1 MSNWGHLTQTDRAKF
16 DDFFDKY
23 VPING
28 SADTLGGEIVRAIN
42 RIVYRYDND
51 GDTVDRY
58 CGNEYNHL
66 RACDTFLKT
75 YCPAYHSLS
84 NVKELEYEKNLCDRL
99 KKVLDYLI
107 ANPNVFEIPNS
118 TDCIANA
125 PYEPWEYDDDEDY
138 DYDDDEDY
146 DYDDDEDEY

>member
-1 MSNWGHLTQTDRAKF
+1 MSNWGHLSETDRAKF
-16 DDFFDKY
+16 DEFFDKY

-28 SADTLGGEIVRAIN
+28 SADTLGGEILRAIN
-42 RIVYRYDND
+42 RIVYRYYND

-58 CGNEYNHL
+58 YGNEYNHL
-66 RACDTFLKT
+66 RACDTFLNT

-84 NVKELEYEKNLCDRL
+84 NINELEYEKNLCDRL

-138 DYDDDEDY
+138 DYDE
-146 DYDDDEDEY
+146 DDEDEY

>member
-1 MSNWGHLTQTDRAKF
+1 MSNWGHLSETDNAKF
-16 DDFFDKY
+16 DELCDKY

-28 SADTLGGEIVRAIN
+28 NADTLGGEIVRAIN
-42 RIVYRYDND
+42 RIVYRYYND

-84 NVKELEYEKNLCDRL
+84 SINELEYEKNLCDRL

-125 PYEPWEYDDDEDY
+125 PYEPWEYDDE
-138 DYDDDEDY
+138 EDY

>member
-1 MSNWGHLTQTDRAKF
+1 MSNWGHLSETDRAKF
-16 DDFFDKY
+16 DEFFDKY

-42 RIVYRYDND
+42 RIVYRYYND

-125 PYEPWEYDDDEDY
+125 PYEPWEYDDE
-138 DYDDDEDY
+138 EDY

>member
-1 MSNWGHLTQTDRAKF
+1 MSNWGHLSETDRAKF
-16 DDFFDKY
+16 NEFFDKY

-42 RIVYRYDND
+42 RIVYRYYND

-75 YCPAYHSLS
+75 Y
-84 NVKELEYEKNLCDRL
+84 
-99 KKVLDYLI
+99 
-107 ANPNVFEIPNS
+107 
-118 TDCIANA
+118 
-125 PYEPWEYDDDEDY
+125 
-138 DYDDDEDY
+138 
-146 DYDDDEDEY
+146 

>member
-1 MSNWGHLTQTDRAKF
+1 MSNWGHLSETDRAKF
-16 DDFFDKY
+16 DEFFDKY

-42 RIVYRYDND
+42 RIVYRYYND

-107 ANPNVFEIPNS
+107 ANPNAFEIPNS

-138 DYDDDEDY
+138 DYDDDED
-146 DYDDDEDEY
+146 EY

>member
-1 MSNWGHLTQTDRAKF
+1 MSNWGHLSDADRAKF
-16 DDFFDKY
+16 DEFFDKY
-23 VPING
+23 VTING

-42 RIVYRYDND
+42 RIVYRYYND

-84 NVKELEYEKNLCDRL
+84 NINELEYEKNLCDRL
-99 KKVLDYLI
+99 KKVFDYLV
-107 ANPNVFEIPNS
+107 ANPNVFEIANN

-125 PYEPWEYDDDEDY
+125 PYEPWEYDE
-138 DYDDDEDY
+138 

>member
-1 MSNWGHLTQTDRAKF
+1 MSNWGHLSDADRAKF
-16 DDFFDKY
+16 DEFFDKY

-42 RIVYRYDND
+42 RIVYRYYND

-84 NVKELEYEKNLCDRL
+84 NIKELEYEKNLCDRL

-138 DYDDDEDY
+138 DFDE
-146 DYDDDEDEY
+146 DDEDEY

>member
-1 MSNWGHLTQTDRAKF
+1 MSNWGHLSETDRAKF
-16 DDFFDKY
+16 DEFFDKY

-42 RIVYRYDND
+42 RIVYRYYND

-138 DYDDDEDY
+138 DYDE
-146 DYDDDEDEY
+146 DDEDEY

>member
-1 MSNWGHLTQTDRAKF
+1 MSNWGHLSDADRAKF
-16 DDFFDKY
+16 NEFFDKY

-42 RIVYRYDND
+42 RIVYRYYND

-99 KKVLDYLI
+99 KKVFDYLV

-138 DYDDDEDY
+138 DYDE
-146 DYDDDEDEY
+146 DDEDEY

>member
-1 MSNWGHLTQTDRAKF
+1 MSNWGHLSETDRAKF
-16 DDFFDKY
+16 NEFFDKY

-28 SADTLGGEIVRAIN
+28 SANTLGGEIVRAIN
-42 RIVYRYDND
+42 RIVYRYYND

-84 NVKELEYEKNLCDRL
+84 NINELEYEKHLCDRL
-99 KKVLDYLI
+99 KKVFDYLV
-107 ANPNVFEIPNS
+107 ANPNVFEIANS
-118 TDCIANA
+118 IDCIANA
-125 PYEPWEYDDDEDY
+125 PYEPWEYDDE
-138 DYDDDEDY
+138 EDY

>member
-1 MSNWGHLTQTDRAKF
+1 MSNWGHLSETDRAKF
-16 DDFFDKY
+16 DEFFDRY

-42 RIVYRYDND
+42 RIVYRYYND

-84 NVKELEYEKNLCDRL
+84 NINELEYEKHLCDRL

-125 PYEPWEYDDDEDY
+125 PYEPWEYDD
-138 DYDDDEDY
+138 EDY

>member
-1 MSNWGHLTQTDRAKF
+1 MSNWGHLSETDRAKF
-16 DDFFDKY
+16 NEFFDKY

-28 SADTLGGEIVRAIN
+28 SANTLGGEIVRAIN
-42 RIVYRYDND
+42 RIVYRYYND

-58 CGNEYNHL
+58 YGNEYNHL

-84 NVKELEYEKNLCDRL
+84 NINELEYEKNLCDRL
-99 KKVLDYLI
+99 KKVLDYLV
-107 ANPNVFEIPNS
+107 ANPNVFEIANS

-125 PYEPWEYDDDEDY
+125 PYEPWEYDDEE
-138 DYDDDEDY
+138 DYDDD
-146 DYDDDEDEY
+146 DDEDKY

>member
-1 MSNWGHLTQTDRAKF
+1 MSNWGHLSDADRAKF
-16 DDFFDKY
+16 NEFFDKY

-42 RIVYRYDND
+42 RIVYRYYND

-66 RACDTFLKT
+66 RACDTFLKI

-84 NVKELEYEKNLCDRL
+84 NINELEYEKHLCDRL
-99 KKVLDYLI
+99 KKVVDYLI

-125 PYEPWEYDDDEDY
+125 PYEPWEYDDE
-138 DYDDDEDY
+138 EDY